1 MAMVMSD
8 VAAVAGCSAQL
19 APTVAS
25 SSSSSSPCVV
35 GMGVRCLPV
44 ARGLRIGA
52 SRAKFSTSGSS
63 HGAVR
68 SQRRGIVCEAQETVT
83 GVAGVVNEATWK
95 ELVLK
100 SEVPV
105 LVDFWAPWCGPCR
118 MIAPLI
124 DEIAKQYAGKVRC
137 LKLNTDE
144 SPGIATEYGIRS
156 IPTVMVFTR
165 GDKRDTVIGAVP
177 KTTLISTLEKYID
190 Q

>member
-1 MAMVMSD
+1 MASLLMEV
-8 VAAVAGCSAQL
+8 GCTAQQL

-25 SSSSSSPCVV
+25 SVATSNSSSPCVV
-35 GMGVRCLPV
+35 GMSVRCLPV

-52 SRAKFSTSGSS
+52 SRSKFSSSTSS

-68 SQRRGIVCEAQETVT
+68 TQRTGIVCEAQETVT
-83 GVAGVVNEATWK
+83 GVAGVVNDATWK
-95 ELVLK
+95 ELVLE
-100 SEVPV
+100 SQIPV

-124 DEIAKQYAGKVRC
+124 DELAKQYAGKIRC

-156 IPTVMVFTR
+156 IPTVMLFK
-165 GDKRDTVIGAVP
+165 GGEKKDTVIGAVP
-177 KTTLISTLEKYID
+177 KSTLTTTVEKYITP
-190 Q
+190 

>member
-19 APTVAS
+19 APTVA
-25 SSSSSSPCVV
+25 SSSSPCVV

-52 SRAKFSTSGSS
+52 SRAKFSTPGSS

-177 KTTLISTLEKYID
+177 KTTLTSTLEKYID